1 MRNVGGGYRRIVQM
15 QTYNVAYII
24 RYGRSPSFIPNSSFL
39 IHNNKILNT
48 HKTRSRRMKKSIA
61 IILSLCILLGTAALT
76 PPAAAAEPQLTLAVA
91 SDLHYNIPEETL
103 TFYTSDP
110 VFGHANRRAAM
121 ENESGFIID
130 SFLADAAA
138 QGADYVLISGD
149 MADNGR
155 SVPEEHYAVR
165 DKLLA
170 FEART
175 GVPVFV
181 INGNHDL
188 GDNSAVGIAEFKEIY
203 KDLGYDK
210 ALSVRA
216 DDCSYT
222 ADLGET
228 HRLIALDSCD
238 PTVST
243 ADGMS
248 AEKVAWAAKEAKAAL
263 ADGRTPILM
272 MHHNL
277 LDHLP
282 AQRILSRNFIVR
294 AHLTTAEIFADA
306 GIRLVLTGHEHCS
319 DAAGYISALGNP
331 IYDFATTSL
340 TMYPLAYRLLTFSGD
355 RLDYT
360 ARQIP
365 EIDTAALA
373 AAVEGYPAEVL
384 TAMDADLTAFS
395 KQFLKKGVEYRLS
408 LSLTAK
414 EDDFAAGLL
423 NAVYGSL
430 KTLLEMPL
438 YGEGSA
444 AARAAEYGMELPQTP
459 YATGWDLATEFVAA
473 HYAGEEAFD
482 LTGPEVTALL
492 RLADLILKTVP
503 EGAAEEAFASLTQA
517 FADNEALA
525 EARALARK
533 TFGGVGPGE
542 VFAAALV
549 SDLVYGFTN
558 DDAVPDNNGALT
570 LSAQPDRAANL
581 AGKLTAFFRR
591 LARMIK
597 NYFGVLTNV

>member
-1 MRNVGGGYRRIVQM
+1 
-15 QTYNVAYII
+15 
-24 RYGRSPSFIPNSSFL
+24 
-39 IHNNKILNT
+39 
-48 HKTRSRRMKKSIA
+48 MKKS
-61 IILSLCILLGTAALT
+61 LSLLLSLLLLT
-76 PPAAAAEPQLTLAVA
+76 CSVPLCAAAQAEAPLTLAVA
-91 SDLHYNIPEETL
+91 SDLHYNVPEKTL
-103 TFYTSDP
+103 TFYTDDP

-138 QGADYVLISGD
+138 RGADYVLISGD
-149 MADNGR
+149 LADHGR

-170 FEART
+170 FEEAT
-175 GVPVFV
+175 GIPVFV
-181 INGNHDL
+181 IDGNHDL

-203 KDLGYDK
+203 KDLGYDR
-210 ALSVRA
+210 ALSLRE

-228 HRLIALDSCD
+228 YRLIALDSCD
-238 PTVST
+238 PSVST

-248 AEKVAWAAKEAKAAL
+248 AEKILWAVNEAKAAR
-263 ADGRTPILM
+263 AAGRTPILM

-306 GIRLVLTGHEHCS
+306 GIQLVLTGHEHCS
-319 DAAGYISALGNP
+319 DAAGYVSALGNQ

-340 TMYPLAYRLLTFSGD
+340 TMYPLAYRLFTFTGETVAYES
-355 RLDYT
+355 RSVQ
-360 ARQIP
+360 R
-365 EIDTAALA
+365 IDTAALA
-373 AAVEGYPAEVL
+373 AATEGYPAEVL
-384 TAMDADLTAFS
+384 TAMEADLTAFS

-414 EDDFAAGLL
+414 EDDFAADLL
-423 NAVYGSL
+423 NAVYGRL
-430 KTLLEMPL
+430 KALLAMPL

-444 AARAAEYGMELPQTP
+444 AALAAEYGIELPQTP
-459 YATGWDLATEFVAA
+459 YATGWDLAAEFVAA

-492 RLADLILKTVP
+492 RLASLALKTVP
-503 EGAAEEAFASLTQA
+503 AAALEETLPALTRPLAEGEG
-517 FADNEALA
+517 LA
-525 EARALARK
+525 EAKSLARK
-533 TFGGVGPGE
+533 VLGGVNPGE
-542 VFAAALV
+542 LFAAALV

-581 AGKLTAFFRR
+581 ANKLTAFFRR

-597 NYFGVLTNV
+597 NFFIVLTNV